1 MAQEQT
7 FGTRLKELRLT
18 KHLSQRELADKVAAR
33 LKEQDGRGF
42 DFTYLSKIEN
52 ERMPPPSQQA
62 ILVLALV
69 LDADSDEL
77 LALAGKAP
85 SDVSEQLQNE
95 KARVFYRSAVDRNLT
110 PDQWDQLID
119 KLRRITGE

>member
-1 MAQEQT
+1 MAQART

-62 ILVLALV
+62 ILVLAVV

-119 KLRRITGE
+119 KLRRITEE

>member
-7 FGTRLKELRLT
+7 FGARLKELRLA

-62 ILVLALV
+62 ILVLAVV

>member
-7 FGTRLKELRLT
+7 FGTRLKELRLA

-62 ILVLALV
+62 ILVLAVV

-95 KARVFYRSAVDRNLT
+95 KARVFYRSAVNRNLT
-110 PDQWDQLID
+110 PEQWDELIA
-119 KLRRITGE
+119 KLRKITEE

>member
-1 MAQEQT
+1 MPREKT
-7 FGTRLKELRLT
+7 FGTRLKELRLG
-18 KHLSQRELADKVAAR
+18 KHLSQRELADKVAAK

-110 PDQWDQLID
+110 PEQWDKLID
-119 KLRRITGE
+119 KLRRITDE